1 METLILCAVYVPLST
16 TLISI
21 ISFEDMQ
28 FQFVFRHFTYQL
40 LEDEDEDLTQLIFGP
55 HSPVMKK
62 AIIFLT
68 ITIIIISLIGSAFEL
83 RKWIR
88 DRAKIVEGKDLGKV
102 RQVIPTGE
110 SARNFCEGVLL
121 QPLILAKKMRLTLKV
136 TCCTFVF
143 LLIFLAGRPIRS
155 YLTQLTLSC

>member
-28 FQFVFRHFTYQL
+28 FQFVFRHFIYQL

-55 HSPVMKK
+55 HSPVMRK

-68 ITIIIISLIGSAFEL
+68 ITIIITSLIGSAFEL

-88 DRAKIVEGKDLGKV
+88 DRAKIVEGKMVSSYTGIVKYDDGGVCGILVRVYIIQKNNSTETIDICIWGKKCQFFGKFCV
-102 RQVIPTGE
+102 RNKRRIPHVI
-110 SARNFCEGVLL
+110 S
-121 QPLILAKKMRLTLKV
+121 
-136 TCCTFVF
+136 
-143 LLIFLAGRPIRS
+143 
-155 YLTQLTLSC
+155 QLT

>member
-28 FQFVFRHFTYQL
+28 FQFVFRHFIYQL
-40 LEDEDEDLTQLIFGP
+40 LEDENEELTQLIFGP
-55 HSPVMKK
+55 HSPVMRK

-68 ITIIIISLIGSAFEL
+68 ITIIIISLIGAAFEL

-88 DRAKIVEGKDLGKV
+88 DRAKIVEGKMVSSYTGIVKHDDGGVCGILVRVYIIQKNNSPETIDICIWGKKCQFFRKFCV
-102 RQVIPTGE
+102 RNKRRIPHVEE
-110 SARNFCEGVLL
+110 S
-121 QPLILAKKMRLTLKV
+121 
-136 TCCTFVF
+136 
-143 LLIFLAGRPIRS
+143 
-155 YLTQLTLSC
+155 LS